1 MPERVRRG
9 LAMTLWASFPH
20 QRRKWASPRIPRHPT
35 AFDWVMKRSWKWLF
49 GGLVVA
55 AAVGAGAVLSVQEWG
70 GPAIIRIIQARASA
84 DIGRPI
90 TIGSVHIHP
99 GRIATITLDHVAVAN
114 PPGWPASDPPLAEI
128 PRLVM
133 QVNLWDYLRHHEI
146 VVPSV
151 DIQDPHL
158 FVAEAAN
165 KQANYRLRTG
175 PSHSKIGVVRIE
187 GGQVH
192 AVLAPLRANFQIAIR
207 TEQPPGKPG
216 RLFVTARGTYAD
228 QPIEARFVGGA
239 LLAAEST
246 TVAWPVD
253 LSLRDGATTARLQG
267 EVTHPLALSG
277 ARLRLAVAGPSL
289 SALRPLTGIALPQT
303 SPYRASGILD
313 IANQQVNLHDI
324 AGVIGSSDLE
334 GAITVTPD
342 QPRPVVRANLFSRSV
357 NLADLGGVVGG
368 TPPHEGHPATNS
380 VLPEKKLSVPQ
391 FHYANVYLR
400 YRAAHIQGRSM
411 PLDNLAVNVDV
422 VNGNILVRP
431 FSFGIGGGQI
441 AGRVELQPVGQQVQA
456 TAEVN
461 FERVALSKL
470 MSTTHTF
477 QGMGTINGSASIR
490 GTGDSVAA
498 ILGHAD
504 GKVTFGMTGG
514 NLSGLLVDL
523 SGLEFGNALL
533 SALGMPNKKTP
544 IECMVADFDLQRGLL
559 TSRALLVDTGD
570 AIVRAA
576 AQVSLYNQSM
586 HIVIRTEPKHIS
598 IASLPGPVEV
608 NGTLKHPHMVPSV
621 QTVVRGAAAAALA
634 VIFPPLAALPTIQF
648 PTSDQGRCQ
657 AVLAAARQQAPGTKP
672 PPPRTTTHQANR

>member
-1 MPERVRRG
+1 V
-9 LAMTLWASFPH
+9 
-20 QRRKWASPRIPRHPT
+20 
-35 AFDWVMKRSWKWLF
+35 AFGVVMKRLWKWLF
-49 GGLVVA
+49 GGLAVVA
-55 AAVGAGAVLSVQEWG
+55 AVGGGAVVAVQEWG
-70 GPAIIRIIQARASA
+70 GPVIVRIIQARASA

-90 TIGSVHIHP
+90 TIGSMHINP
-99 GRIATITLDHVAVAN
+99 GRIATITLDHVVVAN

-133 QVNLWDYLRHHEI
+133 QVSLWDYLLHHEI

-165 KQANYRLRTG
+165 KQANYRLKTG
-175 PSHSKIGVVRIE
+175 PSHTKMGVVRIE
-187 GGQVH
+187 GGEVH
-192 AVLAPLRANFQIAIR
+192 AVLAPLRANFQVAIR
-207 TEQPPGKPG
+207 TEQPPAKPG
-216 RLFVTARGTYAD
+216 QLFVDARGTYAD

-239 LLAAEST
+239 LLAAKST
-246 TVAWPVD
+246 TVPWPVD
-253 LSLRDGATTARLQG
+253 LSLRDGATTARTKG

-277 ARLRLAVAGPSL
+277 ARLSLSVAGPSL

-303 SPYRASGILD
+303 SPYRASGTLD

-324 AGVIGSSDLE
+324 AGVVGSSDLK
-334 GAITVTPD
+334 GAITVTPG

-357 NLADLGGVVGG
+357 NLADLSGVVGG
-368 TPPHEGHPATNS
+368 TPPHEGQSARNS

-391 FHYANVYLR
+391 FHYTNVYLQ
-400 YRAAHIQGRSM
+400 YRAARIQGRSM
-411 PLDNLAVNVDV
+411 PLDNVAVNVDV
-422 VNGNILVRP
+422 VNGNVLVRP
-431 FSFGIGGGQI
+431 FRFGIGGGQI
-441 AGRVELQPVGQQVQA
+441 TGSVELQPVGQEVQA

-470 MSTTHTF
+470 MSTTHAF
-477 QGMGTINGSASIR
+477 QGTGTINGSASIR

-514 NLSGLLVDL
+514 DLSGLLVDL

-533 SALGMPNKKTP
+533 SALGMPSKKTP

-570 AIVRAA
+570 TIVRAGV
-576 AQVSLYNQSM
+576 QVSLYNQAM
-586 HIVIRTEPKHIS
+586 RIVIRTEPKHLS
-598 IASLPGPVEV
+598 VASLPGPIEV
-608 NGTLKHPHMVPSV
+608 DGTLKHPHIVPSV

-634 VIFPPLAALPTIQF
+634 AIFPPLAALPTIQF
-648 PTSDQGRCQ
+648 PTSDEGRCE
-657 AVLAAARQQAPGTKP
+657 AVLAAARRQAPGTKP
-672 PPPRTTTHQANR
+672 PPPRTAERQGRQ